1 MFIQQ
6 LINGVMLGSTYSLIA
21 IGYSLVLGLLQ
32 MINLAHGDVF
42 MIGAFLGLT
51 FAFLGVPLYLALLL
65 AMVGAGV
72 VGILVERLCFRPLKK
87 AHFLGPLVSTIAFGI
102 LLQNIGTQIW
112 GSEPSRYPQTT
123 DIAQFHIGPMVI
135 SSIQI
140 ITLATSLVLMVALDI
155 FIRRTRMGRAMRA
168 TSEGQ
173 VNASLLGVD
182 TDRVVGFTFFSSA
195 ALAGVAGVLTAL
207 VYLQITPF
215 IGIRQGLIGIVA
227 MVIGGLGN
235 FRGAMIAGVL
245 LGVIEVMNDAYF
257 TASYR
262 DIIIFGIF
270 FLFIVIKPEGLF
282 GAVKQEK

>member
-1 MFIQQ
+1 MFFQQ
-6 LINGVMLGSTYSLIA
+6 LINGLMLGSTYSLIA
-21 IGYSLVLGLLQ
+21 IGYTLVLGLLQ

-51 FAFLGVPLYLALLL
+51 FAYLGIPLYLSLIL
-65 AMVGAGV
+65 AMAGAGIM
-72 VGILVERLCFRPLKK
+72 GILVERFCFRPLKK

-102 LLQNIGTQIW
+102 LLQNVGTQIW

-123 DIAQFHIGPMVI
+123 EITQFHLGPVVV

-140 ITLATSLVLMVALDI
+140 IILITSLALVVGLDQ

-182 TDRVVGFTFFSSA
+182 PDRVISFTFFSSG

-235 FRGAMIAGVL
+235 VRGAMIAGLL
-245 LGVIEVMNDAYF
+245 LGIIEVMNDAYF

-262 DIIIFGIF
+262 DMIIFGIF
-270 FLFIVIKPEGLF
+270 FIFIVFKPEGLF
-282 GAVKQEK
+282 EAVKKET

>member
-6 LINGVMLGSTYSLIA
+6 LINGIMLGSTYSLIA

-51 FAFLGVPLYLALLL
+51 FAFLGVPLYLSLLL
-65 AMVGAGV
+65 AMAGAGI
-72 VGILVERLCFRPLKK
+72 VGILVERFCFRPLKK

-140 ITLATSLVLMVALDI
+140 ITLATSLVLMVALDV

-182 TDRVVGFTFFSSA
+182 TDRVVGFTFFASS

-245 LGVIEVMNDAYF
+245 LGIIEVMNDAYF

-282 GAVKQEK
+282 GAGKQEK

>member
-51 FAFLGVPLYLALLL
+51 FAFLGVPLYLSLLL

>member
-51 FAFLGVPLYLALLL
+51 FAFLGVPLYLSLLL
-65 AMVGAGV
+65 AMAGAGV

-182 TDRVVGFTFFSSA
+182 TDRVIGFTFFSSA